1 MFLQSLLTVLF
12 VLLCFFMILII
23 LLQKSKG
30 SLGILGSA
38 GSGAQLL
45 FGGSGGQDFFQ
56 KLTWIFIACFLGGS
70 LLLAILKTRET
81 STSKYA
87 DVIQQQAQQ
96 MPVQLPL
103 EAQQQAQ
110 AAQPAAEQAAQT
122 TQEQQ
127 PAPETQA

>member
-70 LLLAILKTRET
+70 LLLAILKTQET

-87 DVIQQQAQQ
+87 DAVQQQAQQ
-96 MPVQLPL
+96 MPVELPL

-110 AAQPAAEQAAQT
+110 TQTQPVTEQAAQT
-122 TQEQQ
+122 TQEQ
-127 PAPETQA
+127 PASEAQA